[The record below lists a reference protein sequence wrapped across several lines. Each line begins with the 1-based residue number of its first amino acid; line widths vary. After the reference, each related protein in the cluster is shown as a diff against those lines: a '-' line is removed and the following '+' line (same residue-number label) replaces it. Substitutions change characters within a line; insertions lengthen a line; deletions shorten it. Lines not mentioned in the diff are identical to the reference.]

1 MSQTLESAVQS
12 LPSEREIF
20 GQPRGLFT
28 LFFTEMWERFTYYG
42 MRAMLILFMGDA
54 TSDGGL
60 GIDDR
65 TASSIYGLYLA
76 CGYLL
81 ALLGGYIADRL
92 IGQQRAVL
100 AGGVLIMIGNA
111 TLISG
116 SAQVFFLG
124 LLINVFGIGLL
135 KPNISAIVAQLYPEG
150 GSRRDAGFLIFYMG
164 ISLGSFLGSWA
175 VPACAYKYGWHW
187 GFSLPAVGMLLGL
200 VQFLKT
206 RRYLGNCG
214 VALAPDARRGSWLP
228 ILLLLAAVGVVAAL
242 AMGGAISV

>member
-1 MSQTLESAVQS
+1 MSQTVESAVHA
-12 LPSEREIF
+12 LPAERELLL

-65 TASSIYGLYLA
+65 TASSIYGLYLG

-100 AGGVLIMIGNA
+100 AGGGLIMIGNA

-116 SAQVFFLG
+116 RHEVFFLRQRAGLFPGPAHQRVRHRPAETQHQRDRRAALPGRRLAAGRG
-124 LLINVFGIGLL
+124 LLDLLHGNQPGIVSRLPAGASVCRPLRL
-135 KPNISAIVAQLYPEG
+135 ALGFRVAG
-150 GSRRDAGFLIFYMG
+150 RRHAAGPG
-164 ISLGSFLGSWA
+164 A
-175 VPACAYKYGWHW
+175 VPEDP
-187 GFSLPAVGMLLGL
+187 SLP
-200 VQFLKT
+200 
-206 RRYLGNCG
+206 
-214 VALAPDARRGSWLP
+214 
-228 ILLLLAAVGVVAAL
+228 
-242 AMGGAISV
+242 

>member
-1 MSQTLESAVQS
+1 VSQALESAVQT
-12 LPSEREIF
+12 LPAEAELL

-42 MRAMLILFMGDA
+42 MRAMLILFMVDA
-54 TSDGGL
+54 VSHGGL

-76 CGYLL
+76 CGYLVS
-81 ALLGGYIADRL
+81 LLGGYIADRL

-116 SAQVFFLG
+116 TAQVFFLG

-135 KPNISAIVAQLYPEG
+135 KPNVSAIVAQLYPEG
-150 GSRRDAGFLIFYMG
+150 GSRRDAGFSIF
-164 ISLGSFLGSWA
+164 
-175 VPACAYKYGWHW
+175 
-187 GFSLPAVGMLLGL
+187 
-200 VQFLKT
+200 
-206 RRYLGNCG
+206 
-214 VALAPDARRGSWLP
+214 
-228 ILLLLAAVGVVAAL
+228 
-242 AMGGAISV
+242 